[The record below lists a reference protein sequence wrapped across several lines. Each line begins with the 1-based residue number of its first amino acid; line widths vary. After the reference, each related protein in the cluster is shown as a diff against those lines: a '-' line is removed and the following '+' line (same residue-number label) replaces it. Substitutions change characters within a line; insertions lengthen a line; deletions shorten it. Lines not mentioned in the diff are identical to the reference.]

1 MANSNIDKLMELKQ
15 LYEQG
20 ILTKEE
26 MEAEKQKILG
36 QPHSNNTKS
45 EAEKTV
51 DNNASVKE
59 QFNTRDNDVA
69 KDNGKLADDDVIT
82 EICEEENSSFFQKNK
97 IYTIIATII
106 AVICIIYFSFNGN
119 SEISQAP
126 IDDTDTI
133 EEILN
138 QPRESMVYANNEK
151 MVKYMDDFFKEQKKK
166 GDLSLERF
174 LRNDEIKNLI
184 VDKYNPNYYN
194 AVMDL
199 LKNNGYI
206 GDVEVTSNGTYKGHA
221 NIAQRTT
228 GVDPYD
234 DWAVDFSYN
243 PNSNQLELKATVFDI
258 PLKNDG
264 SIDNEGIEKEIERL
278 TAESREKEQK
288 EIQEIESQAISFET
302 IIDAY
307 KNNVDGRADNTFFKK
322 EKVYLFYLDKI
333 RKSSSDYEYV
343 MEGSGS
349 SHGDIADFL
358 VYTDD
363 SRLANLNFPVKLC
376 FRGALVSI
384 SRPEYGSWFIYH
396 FVCTEALTYHN

>member
-1 MANSNIDKLMELKQ
+1 MEKSNIDKLMELKQ

-26 MEAEKQKILG
+26 MEAEKAKILTGNSSIEAEDSLKSKEEEKLQAVIDEIYNDEPTFFERYKKVIFGIVAALILVWGGYEITMYFVDSYIENAKREKTQKMAEYRQKQKIKDDE
-36 QPHSNNTKS
+36 NRRKR
-45 EAEKTV
+45 
-51 DNNASVKE
+51 VK
-59 QFNTRDNDVA
+59 VM
-69 KDNGKLADDDVIT
+69 DDIYK
-82 EICEEENSSFFQKNK
+82 EQKNK
-97 IYTIIATII
+97 
-106 AVICIIYFSFNGN
+106 GN
-119 SEISQAP
+119 
-126 IDDTDTI
+126 
-133 EEILN
+133 
-138 QPRESMVYANNEK
+138 
-151 MVKYMDDFFKEQKKK
+151 
-166 GDLSLERF
+166 LSLEKF
-174 LRNDEIKNLI
+174 LRNDYVKNI
-184 VDKYNPNYYN
+184 ITNKYNLNYYN
-194 AVMDL
+194 NVMTL
-199 LKNNGYI
+199 MKKNGNI
-206 GDVEVTSNGTYKGHA
+206 GKVEVTSDGTYKGHA
-221 NIAQRTT
+221 NVSQRLT

-234 DWAVDFSYN
+234 DWAIDFSYN
-243 PNSNQLELKATVFDI
+243 PNNNQLELKATVFDI

-288 EIQEIESQAISFET
+288 EIQEIESQAIKFET

-307 KNNVDGRADNTFFKK
+307 KNNVDGRADNIFFKK

-349 SHGDIADFL
+349 SHGDIADIL

-384 SRPEYGSWFIYH
+384 GRPEYGSWFIYH
-396 FVCTEALTYHN
+396 FVCTEALTYRN

>member
-1 MANSNIDKLMELKQ
+1 MAKSNIDKLMELKQ

-26 MEAEKQKILG
+26 MEVEKKKILG
-36 QPHSNNTKS
+36 QPNSDDTKS
-45 EAEKTV
+45 EAGKTV

-59 QFNTRDNDVA
+59 HVNTRNNEVVN
-69 KDNGKLADDDVIT
+69 KYKLDDRKRK
-82 EICEEENSSFFQKNK
+82 NPSFFQKHKK
-97 IYTIIATII
+97 IVIVATII
-106 AVICIIYFSFNGN
+106 AVICIIFFSIN
-119 SEISQAP
+119 SNSKIAQAP
-126 IDDTDTI
+126 VQDSDIIAEIQPEEPMVNEYHEKTIKRIDKF
-133 EEILN
+133 
-138 QPRESMVYANNEK
+138 Y
-151 MVKYMDDFFKEQKKK
+151 KEHQKK
-166 GDLSLERF
+166 GDVSLERF
-174 LRNDEIKNLI
+174 LRNDDIKNLI
-184 VDKYNPNYYN
+184 LDKYNANYYN

-199 LKNNGYI
+199 MKNGYI
-206 GDVEVTSNGTYKGHA
+206 GNVEVTSDGTYKGHA
-221 NIAQRTT
+221 NVSERIT

-234 DWAVDFSYN
+234 DWAIDFSYN
-243 PNSNQLELKATVFDI
+243 PNNNQLELKATVFDI

-288 EIQEIESQAISFET
+288 EIKEIESQAISIET

-307 KNNVDGRADNTFFKK
+307 KNNVNGRADNIYYKQ
-322 EKVYLFYLDKI
+322 EKIFNFYLKKI

-349 SHGDIADFL
+349 SHGDIADIL

-384 SRPEYGSWFIYH
+384 SRPEYGDCFIYH
-396 FVCTEALTYHN
+396 FVCTEALTYRN